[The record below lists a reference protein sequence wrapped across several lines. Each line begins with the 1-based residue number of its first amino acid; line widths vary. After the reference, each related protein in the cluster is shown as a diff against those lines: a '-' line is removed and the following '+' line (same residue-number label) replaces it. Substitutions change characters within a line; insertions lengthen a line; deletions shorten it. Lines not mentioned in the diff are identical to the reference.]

1 MTAADKVSAILT
13 KAEALAGHSLG
24 DRGSALAEMAAQAA
38 CAWCDRE
45 DIPEDM
51 EVVVAALTVSLAEG
65 REVVKALTRGDTS
78 ITYDTSGGMMG
89 LAALTALA
97 PWRRLGRLKEAR
109 HIPAGSP
116 EASSSGPR
124 GDEQ

>member
-1 MTAADKVSAILT
+1 MVDADKVSAILT
-13 KAEALAGHSLG
+13 KAEVLAEHSLG
-24 DRGSALAEMAAQAA
+24 DNGDALAEMAANAA
-38 CAWCDRE
+38 MAWCGRE

-78 ITYDTSGGMMG
+78 ITYDTSGGMTG

-97 PWRRLGRLKEAR
+97 PWRRLGRLKE
-109 HIPAGSP
+109 G
-116 EASSSGPR
+116 
-124 GDEQ
+124 